1 MSAVAEGSPD
11 PVVVHPA
18 LARPNARFDALD
30 GLRGL
35 AAIAVMVFHYT
46 EHNGLRWI
54 GNSWVA
60 VDLFFV
66 LSGFVIAHSYADKI
80 AGGMRF
86 TRFLAIR
93 WMRLGPLYLVG
104 LAMGVAALVVTLELD
119 PPAAPVSTL
128 QWIWAAIL
136 GIFWLPFVNDLTWPF
151 AGDMIRGAIFPLNIP
166 AWSLFFELAVNVA
179 FFACVRSTGRT
190 AGRIWILLAW
200 AGFFFLTWRWH
211 VFNPGWSSNWHG
223 LVLGMLRVTAEFFL
237 GALIWQQGWHRSWL
251 ATRLPFAAIA
261 VGAACLL
268 AFALTSP
275 KVALLDTLVGVPL
288 TITLLAGVE
297 VSGWSQRVCRE
308 LGEISYP
315 LYILHYPLFQ
325 LCYELTSLRD
335 LHPALQ
341 VVLVGALAL
350 GLAALFAK
358 LDRAVRA
365 RWSSRTTR
373 SA

>member
-1 MSAVAEGSPD
+1 MSAFSESSTDRVPAQ
-11 PVVVHPA
+11 PA
-18 LARPNARFDALD
+18 LARATRFDALD

-66 LSGFVIAHSYADKI
+66 LSGFVIAYSYADKI

-86 TRFLAIR
+86 TRFLALR

-104 LAMGVAALVVTLELD
+104 LALGIVALVVTLKLD
-119 PPAAPVSTL
+119 PPAAPVSTV
-128 QWIWAAIL
+128 QWICAAIL
-136 GIFWLPFVNDLTWPF
+136 GIFWLPYVNDLAWPF
-151 AGDMIRGAIFPLNIP
+151 AGDLIRGAIFPLNIP

-179 FFACVRSTGRT
+179 FFACVKSTGRT

-200 AGFFFLTWRWH
+200 AGFFFLTWHWH
-211 VFNPGWSSNWHG
+211 VFNPGWSSTWHG

-237 GALIWQQGWHRSWL
+237 GALIWQQAWHRSWL

-261 VGAACLL
+261 VGAGCLL

-297 VSGWSQRVCRE
+297 VSGWAQRVCRE

-325 LCYELTSLRD
+325 LCFELTSLRD

-341 VVLVGALAL
+341 VGLVGVLALAL
-350 GLAALFAK
+350 AAWFAK

-365 RWSSRTTR
+365 RWSSRATR
-373 SA
+373 PA